1 MIKLC
6 VFDVDGTLITKGN
19 RQFSYNTITAL
30 KNLQKQGVKLAIASG
45 RPPFAMEKKLL
56 DEITFD
62 YFICSNG
69 ACVID
74 SKDEILHR
82 FSFTK
87 QQTQK
92 LIDIFRT
99 KDDALM
105 FQCIEA
111 ARCYHGYK
119 RIAHMLGGFLGR
131 LDILSDE
138 REQRIYQQKSLPLA
152 AVAKIEHEDLQ
163 AIKEHFPELLFTPF
177 DTTYYDINGQHSKAD
192 GIACICKHIGIDMT
206 ECAAFGDDYNDLDMI
221 KRCGYGIA
229 MGNAR
234 EKVKEAAA
242 YVTSN
247 VEEDGIWNAC
257 LHYGWIKQ

>member
-119 RIAHMLGGFLGR
+119 RIAHMLEGFLGR
-131 LDILSDE
+131 LDI
-138 REQRIYQQKSLPLA
+138 
-152 AVAKIEHEDLQ
+152 
-163 AIKEHFPELLFTPF
+163 
-177 DTTYYDINGQHSKAD
+177 
-192 GIACICKHIGIDMT
+192 
-206 ECAAFGDDYNDLDMI
+206 
-221 KRCGYGIA
+221 RC
-229 MGNAR
+229 
-234 EKVKEAAA
+234 V
-242 YVTSN
+242 
-247 VEEDGIWNAC
+247 
-257 LHYGWIKQ
+257 